1 MRLFV
6 FAAVAATLLHGA
18 ATAQTAPTSKPKTF
32 SETLLLN
39 LFERNNLSTLCL
51 EKGMYAPELVQA
63 FRPHLNRL
71 TTEERDSV
79 QAVTSAIY
87 AAFPCPFS
95 PQRPEL
101 SPARREDLVGYWLFP
116 QETIT
121 LKFGSASPAWK
132 QYPVNTPWKCEGI
145 SFVESGR
152 YHVMG
157 MLANGPC
164 PTAAALKSMEAFPN
178 VQSWELIDNGKVR
191 ITRTDVPEAWEE
203 WEIYRVTTPFTVKA
217 LGKSFDEGDL
227 LAYQRASKNNSV
239 NIAEQF
245 RHLRRLN

>member
-1 MRLFV
+1 MRPFV
-6 FAAVAATLLHGA
+6 IAATAAVLVHGTA
-18 ATAQTAPTSKPKTF
+18 MAQTAPPSKSKTF
-32 SETLLLN
+32 SEALLLG

-51 EKGMYAPELVQA
+51 EKGMSATELVEA
-63 FRPHLNRL
+63 FRPHLSPL
-71 TTEERDSV
+71 TAEERDSMH
-79 QAVTSAIY
+79 AVTSAIFT
-87 AAFPCPFS
+87 AFPCPFS

-101 SPARREDLVGYWLFP
+101 SPARKEDLVGYWLFP
-116 QETIT
+116 RETIH

-132 QYPVNTPWKCEGI
+132 QYPANTPWKCEGI
-145 SFVESGR
+145 SFIDSGR

-203 WEIYRVTTPFTVKA
+203 WDIYRVTKPFTVKSV
-217 LGKSFDEGDL
+217 GRTFEQGDL
-227 LAYQRASKNNSV
+227 LAYQRASKNNPV